1 MADTTDEIEP
11 LPASR
16 WFSDVETFACA
27 CVLARIYSQPMKMIS
42 GIPVTDRHANSRVGI
57 TRAKSALTL
66 IEAAKLIVE
75 NDDISAMEE
84 DKLNMPMS
92 VAFMASCWDISPEYA
107 RKLVL
112 DVKSARR

>member
-1 MADTTDEIEP
+1 
-11 LPASR
+11 
-16 WFSDVETFACA
+16 
-27 CVLARIYSQPMKMIS
+27 MKMIS

-57 TRAKSALTL
+57 TRTKSAITL

-84 DKLNMPMS
+84 DELNMPMS